1 MRPTKQPSARRADP
15 TRIDRHKAP
24 AAEAKPNAGYAL
36 ELDRVPIIVHSHLR
50 WDFVWQRPQQI
61 LSRLAVDHPVVFVE
75 DPIDGAGPRLDIA
88 KTPQGVVRIVPIIR
102 RCGELSTDDQCAT
115 VLPLLRAA
123 LQSHPLLQARF
134 ESAVQWFYSPM
145 TAPAFLNQFGSI
157 GVVYDCMDELAN
169 FRFAPTDIVER
180 EDLLLSR
187 ADVVFTGGYSLHR
200 AKSARHSNV
209 HFYGCGVDVEHF
221 GGARASDTAIPD
233 EIASLPRPILGYFGV
248 IDERLDYALLAQLA
262 RAMPQASVV
271 MVGPLAKV
279 QREELPSL
287 PNIHWLGQRAYT
299 ELPSMVKAFDV
310 CMMPFALDAS
320 TRYINPT
327 KTLEY
332 LAAGKRVIS
341 TAVPDVVHSF
351 SSVVDIADS
360 AEGFVTAVRN
370 ALSDPNPER
379 IAQGIRRASL
389 SSWDAVVSSMRTDM
403 LWSIRRPQ
411 INVGRAAVGSAP
423 RSDGVPASAS
433 FTVPTFPTPAAG
445 LALDG
450 GTGE

>member
-1 MRPTKQPSARRADP
+1 MT
-15 TRIDRHKAP
+15 
-24 AAEAKPNAGYAL
+24 
-36 ELDRVPIIVHSHLR
+36 
-50 WDFVWQRPQQI
+50 
-61 LSRLAVDHPVVFVE
+61 
-75 DPIDGAGPRLDIA
+75 
-88 KTPQGVVRIVPIIR
+88 
-102 RCGELSTDDQCAT
+102 
-115 VLPLLRAA
+115 LPLLRAA
-123 LQSHPLLQARF
+123 LQAHPLLQARF
-134 ESAVQWFYSPM
+134 DSAVQWFYSPM
-145 TAPAFLNQFGSI
+145 TAPAFLNQFGTI

-169 FRFAPTDIVER
+169 FRFAPTDIAER

-221 GGARASDTAIPD
+221 ARARAPETTIPE

-262 RAMPQASVV
+262 RAMTNASVV

-279 QREELPSL
+279 QRAELPSL
-287 PNIHWLGQRAYT
+287 PNIHWLGQRAYG
-299 ELPSMVKAFDV
+299 ELPSLVKGFDV

-360 AEGFVTAVRN
+360 AEGFVTAIRN
-370 ALSDPNPER
+370 VLSDPNPER
-379 IAQGIRRASL
+379 IAQGITRARL
-389 SSWDAVVSSMRTDM
+389 SSWEAVVSSMRTDM
-403 LWSIRRPQ
+403 LRSIRRPQ
-411 INVGRAAVGSAP
+411 INVGPSAVGSAP
-423 RSDGVPASAS
+423 RSNVVPSSATT
-433 FTVPTFPTPAAG
+433 FTVPSFPTPAAG